1 MKKPF
6 ILYHWSPS
14 SRRKQIERQGLRVG
28 KPHVTHSK
36 GWRANYL
43 CFAASPSLAWG
54 LSALV
59 TKCAGN
65 WDLWMTW
72 SDSLVKPVRRIRW
85 EGLDVKEY
93 RTYAG
98 VPKRLIWYVGTRFR
112 KPRKHKG
119 GGV

>member
-28 KPHVTHSK
+28 KPHVTHTK
-36 GWRANYL
+36 GWQAKYL

-54 LSALV
+54 LSA
-59 TKCAGN
+59 CAVNEEGD

-72 SDSLVKPVRRIRW
+72 SASLQKPIRRIRW
-85 EGLDVKEY
+85 EGLEVKEY
-93 RTYAG
+93 RTYDNL
-98 VPKRLIWYVGTRFR
+98 PKRLIWFVGTRHR
-112 KPRKHKG
+112 DPRKRK
-119 GGV
+119 